1 MTRRTNPSAIE
12 KEARIQEA
20 IIAVKSKEN
29 TIYAAARAFNVPKR
43 TLYDRINKNMQPRNL
58 AHESDQNLTHAE
70 EKELVRWITRLTI
83 SGYPP
88 RYKTLREMA
97 EEVRKRR
104 VKNINDE
111 GMELVQYPRI
121 GRD

>member
-20 IIAVKSKEN
+20 IIAVKSKKN
-29 TIYAAARAFNVPKR
+29 TIYAAARAFNVPKP

-97 EEVRKRR
+97 K
-104 VKNINDE
+104 
-111 GMELVQYPRI
+111 EL
-121 GRD
+121 